1 MSELENEQKVV
12 EADKEIK
19 SKKFVNLWMGVFF
32 MVSSVSLIVLMSM
45 FVFVWQ
51 PIWTDGFKDFH
62 TISNAIDKLDKT
74 AQPASATIP
83 AMLEEMT
90 KMNQSM
96 NEMENIMTDMHG
108 SMVNLEEMTPEIK
121 SMNTSVERMT
131 TSVEQMTVI
140 IATHLG
146 RMTFLM
152 GQIENKLPPTNMM
165 PW

>member
-1 MSELENEQKVV
+1 MSELENEQLIV

-19 SKKFVNLWMGVFF
+19 SKKFANLWIGVFF
-32 MVSSVSLIVLMSM
+32 MVSSLSLTILMSM

-51 PIWTDGFKDFH
+51 PIWTAGFQDFH
-62 TISNAIDKLDKT
+62 TISNAIEKLDKT

-90 KMNQSM
+90 KMNESM
-96 NEMENIMTDMHG
+96 NDMEVIMTDMHG
-108 SMVNLEEMTPEIK
+108 SMVNLEAMTPEIK

-131 TSVEQMTVI
+131 TSVEQMTVVM
-140 IATHLG
+140 ATHLG
-146 RMTFLM
+146 RMTYLM
-152 GQIENKLPPTNMM
+152 GQIENKLPPTNIM

>member
-1 MSELENEQKVV
+1 
-12 EADKEIK
+12 
-19 SKKFVNLWMGVFF
+19 
-32 MVSSVSLIVLMSM
+32 
-45 FVFVWQ
+45 VWQ

-62 TISNAIDKLDKT
+62 TISTAIDKLDKT

-96 NEMENIMTDMHG
+96 NEMEVIMTDMHG

-131 TSVEQMTVI
+131 VV

>member
-1 MSELENEQKVV
+1 
-12 EADKEIK
+12 
-19 SKKFVNLWMGVFF
+19 
-32 MVSSVSLIVLMSM
+32 MSM
-45 FVFVWQ
+45 FIFVWQ

-62 TISNAIDKLDKT
+62 TISTAIDKLDKT

-83 AMLEEMT
+83 VMLEEMT

-96 NEMENIMTDMHG
+96 NEMEVIMTDMHG
-108 SMVNLEEMTPEIK
+108 SMVSLEEMTPEIK

-131 TSVEQMTVI
+131 TSVEQMTVV

-152 GQIENKLPPTNMM
+152 EQIENKLPPTNMM

>member
-1 MSELENEQKVV
+1 LSELENEQKVV
-12 EADKEIK
+12 EPNKEIK
-19 SKKFVNLWMGVFF
+19 SKKFANLWMGIFF
-32 MVSSVSLIVLMSM
+32 MVSSLSLIVLMSM

-62 TISNAIDKLDKT
+62 TISTAIDKLDKT

-90 KMNQSM
+90 
-96 NEMENIMTDMHG
+96 DMHG
-108 SMVNLEEMTPEIK
+108 SLVNLEEMTPEIK

-131 TSVEQMTVI
+131 VV

>member
-12 EADKEIK
+12 EPNKEIK
-19 SKKFVNLWMGVFF
+19 SKKFANLWMGIFF
-32 MVSSVSLIVLMSM
+32 MVSSLSLIVLMSM

-62 TISNAIDKLDKT
+62 TISTAIDKLDKT

-96 NEMENIMTDMHG
+96 NEMEVIMTDMHG
-108 SMVNLEEMTPEIK
+108 SMVNLEEMTSEIK

-131 TSVEQMTVI
+131 VV